1 MKIQTLNEI
10 KARAAAAFPQVEGP
24 IDTAL
29 VIASAKD
36 VPVLVDYAEKTLE
49 ERDEIRAV
57 LPLILGS
64 AADKLKIVAGLYA
77 AKELFDQ
84 KSRALADF
92 HAELKR
98 ANDRANSDGREF
110 QEIEAELE
118 NVRRVLKRFVDV
130 QAAGAATPS
139 TLQALATEAEVE
151 LLRERVKARDF
162 RRKRE
167 VVVSAA
173 LDVRR
178 APTDAARAAA
188 LELLNAAVDELVRGT
203 AG

>member
-10 KARAAAAFPQVEGP
+10 KARAAAAFPKVEGP

-36 VPVLVDYAEKTLE
+36 VPTLVDYAEKTIE
-49 ERDEIRAV
+49 ERDEVRAV
-57 LPLILGS
+57 LPLILGPS
-64 AADKLKIVAGLYA
+64 AEKLKIVAALYA
-77 AKELFDQ
+77 AAEVVDQ

-98 ANDRANSDGREF
+98 ARDGADRDGREHI
-110 QEIEAELE
+110 EIEAELE

-130 QAAGAATPS
+130 VAAGAATPS
-139 TLQALATEAEVE
+139 TLQALAVDANVE
-151 LLRERVKARDF
+151 LERERVKARDF

-178 APTDAARAAA
+178 AETPAARDAA
-188 LELLNAAVDELVRGT
+188 LELLYAAVDELVRGMV
-203 AG
+203 G